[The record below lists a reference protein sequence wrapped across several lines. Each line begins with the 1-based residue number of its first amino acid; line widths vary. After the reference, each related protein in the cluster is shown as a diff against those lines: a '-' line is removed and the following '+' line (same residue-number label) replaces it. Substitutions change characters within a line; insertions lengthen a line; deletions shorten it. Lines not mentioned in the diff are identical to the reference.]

1 MITVGVE
8 EEYLLVDPDTGLPVP
23 RGAAVRVAAGLDPVS
38 AEDDVQAELLQA
50 QVEVATPV
58 CTDLGEIGGH
68 LLRLRHA
75 VGSAAEATGCKAA
88 LTAAAPVKGA
98 TPVPVTPVPR
108 YLAMRTHAARLVDE
122 QLITGM
128 HVHVGIPDRAQGVD
142 VLNRI
147 RVWLPT
153 VLAMSANSPLW
164 EGHDTGFASWRTV
177 VFGRWPVSGPTPV
190 FRDDAD
196 YDLRAAELVESGV
209 IADTGQLYW
218 HARLS
223 EKYPTV
229 EIRCADVQLRA
240 DDAVMF
246 AGIVRALV
254 ATALGEAARG
264 VPAPSC
270 TQEMMQ
276 AATWQA
282 ARHGVGGP
290 LVGPDGARLE
300 ARAAVALLVRHIRPA
315 LDEAGDLREVTSL
328 VHRLLRDGTAADRQR
343 RALWEGGMP
352 ALIDLITN
360 QSTAP

>member
-8 EEYLLVDPDTGLPVP
+8 EEYLLVDPATGLPVP
-23 RGAAVRVAAGLDPVS
+23 HGAAVRVAAGLDPVS
-38 AEDDVQAELLQA
+38 AGDQVQAELLQA

-75 VGSAAEATGCKAA
+75 VGSAAEASGCKAA
-88 LTAAAPVKGA
+88 LTGTAPVKGI
-98 TPVPVTPVPR
+98 TPVPVTPVSR
-108 YLAMRTHAARLVDE
+108 YLAMRNHAPRLVDE

-164 EGHDTGFASWRTV
+164 EGRDTGFASWRTV

-209 IADTGQLYW
+209 IADIGQLYW

-254 ATALGEAARG
+254 ATALRDAADG

-270 TQEMMQ
+270 AQEMLQ

-282 ARHGVGGP
+282 ARQGVAGP

-300 ARAAVALLVRHIRPA
+300 ARAAVALLVRHILPA
-315 LDEAGDLREVTSL
+315 LEEAGDVREVTSL
-328 VHRLLRDGTAADRQR
+328 VHRLLREGTAAERQR
-343 RALWEGGMP
+343 KALRDGGLP
-352 ALIDLITN
+352 ALIDLITT

>member
-8 EEYLLVDPDTGLPVP
+8 EEYLLVDPETGLPVP
-23 RGAAVRVAAGLDPVS
+23 HGAAVRVAAGLDPVS
-38 AEDDVQAELLQA
+38 AGDQVQAELLQA

-58 CTDLGEIGGH
+58 CTDLGEVGGH

-75 VGSAAEATGCKAA
+75 VGSAAEASGCKAA
-88 LTAAAPVKGA
+88 LTGTAPVKGIA
-98 TPVPVTPVPR
+98 PVPVTPVSR
-108 YLAMRTHAARLVDE
+108 YQAMRSHAARLVDE

-128 HVHVGIPDRAQGVD
+128 HVHVGIPDRALGVD

-177 VFGRWPVSGPTPV
+177 VFGRWPVSGPTPL

-209 IADTGQLYW
+209 IADIGQLYW
-218 HARLS
+218 QARLS

-254 ATALGEAARG
+254 ATALRDAARG
-264 VPAPSC
+264 VPAPPC
-270 TQEMMQ
+270 AQEMLQ

-282 ARHGVGGP
+282 ARHGVSGP

-300 ARAAVALLVRHIRPA
+300 ARAAVALLVRHILPA
-315 LDEAGDLREVTSL
+315 LEEAGDVREVTSL
-328 VHRLLRDGTAADRQR
+328 VHRLLREGTAAERQR
-343 RALWEGGMP
+343 KALRDGGLP
-352 ALIDLITN
+352 ALIDLITT